1 MQDYLIKTTAYNG
14 MVRAYAALTSHTIEE
29 ARTRQDTWPTAS
41 AAMGRTITIAVMMGA
56 MQKNDDTLT
65 VKVEGDGPIGAIIA
79 DSNANGHVRGYVINP
94 HVDFELN
101 EHGKLD
107 VARAVGK
114 KGTLS
119 VVKDVGL
126 KDYFTGQ
133 TPLISGEISEDFT
146 SYFVNSEQIPSAVG
160 AGVLV
165 NPDNSIAASGGFIV
179 QVMPGADE
187 DLVAKMES
195 RIQVFPPISKLIEKG
210 HTPEEILARL
220 FGNENIEIHEQIP
233 VQFRCRCS
241 KERVE
246 RAIIGM
252 GKDEIQNM
260 IEEDHGA
267 EATCHFCNETYRF
280 TEEELEKLLH
290 SGEQS

>member
-133 TPLISGEISEDFT
+133 TSLISGEISEDFT
-146 SYFVNSEQIPSAVG
+146 SYFVKSERIPSDVG

-165 NPDNSIAASGGFIV
+165 NSGNSIAAAGGFIV
-179 QVMPGADE
+179 QVMAGADE

-210 HTPEEILARL
+210 NTTEEIIARI
-220 FGNENIEIHEQIP
+220 FGNEKIEIHEQNTMK
-233 VQFRCRCS
+233 FRCTNFNVRLD
-241 KERVE
+241 
-246 RAIIGM
+246 RAYTG
-252 GKDEIQNM
+252 
-260 IEEDHGA
+260 
-267 EATCHFCNETYRF
+267 
-280 TEEELEKLLH
+280 
-290 SGEQS
+290 

>member
-1 MQDYLIKTTAYNG
+1 
-14 MVRAYAALTSHTIEE
+14 VWAYAAVTSHTIEE
-29 ARTRQDTWPTAS
+29 ARARQRTWPTAS
-41 AAMGRTITIAVMMGA
+41 AAMGRTITIAVMVGA
-56 MQKNDDTLT
+56 RQKNDDTLT
-65 VKVEGDGPIGAIIA
+65 VEGEGGGPIGANMA
-79 DSNANGHVRGYVINP
+79 DSNADVHVRG
-94 HVDFELN
+94 HVFKTPVDCVLN
-101 EHGKLD
+101 ERGKLD
-107 VARAVGK
+107 VARSVGK

-126 KDYFTGQ
+126 KEYFTGQ

-260 IEEDHGA
+260 IEE
-267 EATCHFCNETYRF
+267 
-280 TEEELEKLLH
+280 
-290 SGEQS
+290 